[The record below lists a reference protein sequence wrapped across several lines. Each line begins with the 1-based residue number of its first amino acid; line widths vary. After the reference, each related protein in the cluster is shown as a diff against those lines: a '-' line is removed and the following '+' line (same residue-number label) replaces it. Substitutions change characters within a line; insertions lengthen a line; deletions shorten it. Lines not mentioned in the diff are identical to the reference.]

1 MANWE
6 LKEED
11 LPTSCM
17 LLVLAGAG
25 PAKMDEIC
33 LMEMMALKENDGT
46 YQIETAHQEGNV
58 LW

>member
-1 MANWE
+1 MHV
-6 LKEED
+6 
-11 LPTSCM
+11 
-17 LLVLAGAG
+17 VLAGAG